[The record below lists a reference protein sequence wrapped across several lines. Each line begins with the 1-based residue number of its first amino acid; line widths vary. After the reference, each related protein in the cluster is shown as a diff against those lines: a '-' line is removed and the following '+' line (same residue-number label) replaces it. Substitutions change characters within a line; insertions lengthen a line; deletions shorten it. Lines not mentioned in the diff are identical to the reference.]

1 MDLNDLEQI
10 VKKIY
15 VATVPGE
22 DVVVLNKSPLEMIG
36 KGRQG
41 AVFRFTD
48 DIALKV
54 YGNPEDCEREY
65 YALSL
70 GQHTNLL
77 PKIYKKGENYIA
89 MEMVKGIDLREYL
102 QSQPLTEQLSQ
113 KLIEMLLTF
122 KEIGYERIDHH
133 KRQIYIQDDLS
144 LKVIDVGRT
153 VWRDRVYPYPRKLLN
168 SLGEDYKQT
177 FLEHVKKFAPKLYEE
192 WQHYIQMEEIAKT
205 LARELMKEKIN
216 KKRLKHSQEALSTLI
231 DPEVYNQSV
240 ENLFFKIFKE
250 EWVRIML
257 ARGADPDE
265 IIDRLKREGITISYP
280 ENLLPLSNEKKNA
293 VKEKKKKKEW
303 KKKKEKKKKS
313 GKKFAEENT
322 EEKKEKKEK
331 KKKKK
336 KEKKKKK

>member
-48 DIALKV
+48 DIAVKV

-205 LARELMKEKIN
+205 LTRELMKEKIN
-216 KKRLKHSQEALSTLI
+216 KKRLKHSQETLSTLI
-231 DPEVYNQSV
+231 DPEVYTQSV

>member
-1 MDLNDLEQI
+1 MDLNDLDRI
-10 VKKIY
+10 VNNIY
-15 VATVPGE
+15 VATVPDE

-41 AVFRFTD
+41 AVFRVTD
-48 DIALKV
+48 DIVVKV
-54 YGNPEDCEREY
+54 YGDPEDCEREY
-65 YALSL
+65 YAMSL
-70 GQHTNLL
+70 GQHTDLL
-77 PKIYKKGENYIA
+77 PKLYKKGENYIA

-113 KLIEMLLTF
+113 KLIEMLITF
-122 KEIGYERIDHH
+122 KKIGYERIDHH

-153 VWRDRVYPYPRKLLN
+153 VWRNRVYPYPRKLLN

-177 FLEHVKKFAPKLYEE
+177 FLDHVKTFAPKLYEE
-192 WQHYIQMEEIAKT
+192 WEHYIQMEEVAKT
-205 LARELMKEKIN
+205 LAQELMKEKVN
-216 KKRLKHSQEALSTLI
+216 KKRLKRSHEELSTLL
-231 DPEVYNQSV
+231 DPDVYNQSV

-265 IIDRLKREGITISYP
+265 IVAKLKREGIRLSDP
-280 ENLLPLSNEKKNA
+280 EDLLPLSDEEEEIVLKK
-293 VKEKKKKKEW
+293 EQSKKKEW

-313 GKKFAEENT
+313 GKKFT
-322 EEKKEKKEK
+322 EEKIKKKKE
-331 KKKKK
+331 KKK